1 VSGPRAVFLD
11 RDGVLNRARIENGQP
26 YPPRSAAETVLVDH
40 AAPSLERLKR
50 AGFLLFVVTN
60 QPDVRRGTTSIAAV
74 EEIHAFLAAAL
85 PVDHF
90 FACYHDDADRCS
102 CRKPAPG
109 MLFQAQA
116 LYGLDLAA
124 SYLIGDRWR
133 DIDAG
138 AAAGCRTVLIDYR
151 YAEREPSSCPDAV
164 VASLAEAVD
173 WVMQQEKATEPY

>member
-11 RDGVLNRARIENGQP
+11 RDGVLNHARIENGHP
-26 YPPRSAAETVLVDH
+26 YPPRSPAETVLVDD
-40 AAPSLERLKR
+40 AAPSLELLKR

-60 QPDVRRGTTSIAAV
+60 QPDVRRGTTSIAEV

-85 PVDHF
+85 PVDRF
-90 FACYHDDADRCS
+90 FTCYHDDTDRCS

-109 MLFQAQA
+109 MLFEARA
-116 LYGLDLAA
+116 LYGIDLAS

-138 AAAGCRTVLIDYR
+138 AAACCRTILIDYR
-151 YAEREPSSCPDAV
+151 YAERQPSSPPDAV
-164 VASLAEAVD
+164 VASLVEGVN
-173 WVMQQEKATEPY
+173 WIMQQEKATE